1 MFIDNNYI
9 NITIFYKKTGMNYI
23 AFLQKDFNKKVPN
36 ELSRKKFLSVTIK
49 LKPLTWGIYNDIN
62 NPAILKSEDGDRG
75 YDYKSYKE
83 HKLKTIIVD
92 WDVKKKN
99 NKGELEK
106 VTITDESILSI
117 APEIAELILKE
128 YDEVTMISEEEEKKI
143 IIGVHNFVM
152 NGRGN
157 SSIARAIME
166 NELIED
172 HHWLPQDIE
181 KIPYKSLM
189 KYYLIR
195 RTRSEAKESKL
206 VVDKFKREQLKK

>member
-1 MFIDNNYI
+1 MFIDNYI
-9 NITIFYKKTGMNYI
+9 NIIIFYKKMGMNYI
-23 AFLQKDFNKKVPN
+23 AFLKRDFYKKVPN
-36 ELSRKKFLSVTIK
+36 ELNRKKFLSVEIK

-62 NPAILKSEDGDRG
+62 DPTILKSEDGG
-75 YDYKSYKE
+75 KEYDYKVYKE
-83 HKLKTIIVD
+83 HKLKIIIAD
-92 WDVKKKN
+92 WDIKKKN

-106 VTITDESILSI
+106 VPVTEESILSI

-152 NGRGN
+152 NGRGH

-195 RTRSEAKESKL
+195 RTKAEAKESKL